1 MEIKILD
8 SILHGVLKPWKI
20 DTDNTRHFTELV
32 KAANAVSPID
42 NVALLSLL
50 TLLLI
55 DYPDLQK
62 ILQQEALFNNEPL
75 QNHLFK
81 IELPKYKDSITQF
94 YYLII
99 SSETLLSFNTVLY
112 QSKSWTDLVDIRYQ
126 IGKTLTNIKVL
137 AIQATTELNDRG
149 FASVPDEQSSLI
161 HFVLYYLKHSLIQL
175 YFNIQETFKQSLQQ
189 VTTLEDFYLL
199 DLQQPLSSI
208 QELEYTGNVEDPNA
222 VEQNVPQQKLCFG
235 FKDDVVKLQTVI
247 NQLCFKIDLL
257 NEEVSSAEELLKVFT
272 TQKLLPKSTKIQIN
286 CETRVF
292 RYVLDKLRP
301 FFNDLSLANIEKSLI
316 FYSKNDT
323 LLTANNLYVS
333 NKNSSGEPKEKETID
348 KIFKQMQ

>member
-1 MEIKILD
+1 M
-8 SILHGVLKPWKI
+8 
-20 DTDNTRHFTELV
+20 
-32 KAANAVSPID
+32 
-42 NVALLSLL
+42 
-50 TLLLI
+50 
-55 DYPDLQK
+55 
-62 ILQQEALFNNEPL
+62 
-75 QNHLFK
+75 
-81 IELPKYKDSITQF
+81 
-94 YYLII
+94 
-99 SSETLLSFNTVLY
+99 
-112 QSKSWTDLVDIRYQ
+112 
-126 IGKTLTNIKVL
+126 
-137 AIQATTELNDRG
+137 
-149 FASVPDEQSSLI
+149 
-161 HFVLYYLKHSLIQL
+161 
-175 YFNIQETFKQSLQQ
+175 
-189 VTTLEDFYLL
+189 EDFYLL

-208 QELEYTGNVEDPNA
+208 QELEYIGNIEDINTI
-222 VEQNVPQQKLCFG
+222 EQILTQQKLCFG

-272 TQKLLPKSTKIQIN
+272 AQKILPRSTKIQIN